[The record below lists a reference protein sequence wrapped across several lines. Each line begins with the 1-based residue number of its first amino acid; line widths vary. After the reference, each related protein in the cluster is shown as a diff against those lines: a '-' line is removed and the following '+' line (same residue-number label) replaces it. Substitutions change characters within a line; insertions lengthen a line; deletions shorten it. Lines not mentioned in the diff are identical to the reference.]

1 MKKTLLFGEPM
12 ALLLADTP
20 GALECVEHF
29 TRRMSGAEVNVAIG
43 LTRLGFPVEY
53 LTRLGDDPFG
63 HYIEQALKDNGIGTN
78 LLTYDTVYRTGIQL
92 KEYVEDGH
100 DPAAPYYRKGSAAS
114 HLSIREID
122 ALDLGEIGLVHVTGI
137 PPALSKEAREA
148 TYRLMERARKAQIP
162 VTFDPNLRPALW
174 ENDEMMRKVLND
186 LANYADVV
194 LPGIG
199 ECEILAGTTDKEK
212 AADFY
217 HQKGAALVVI
227 KDGKNGAYVSEKKEN
242 GGDHPGYDPGVSGK
256 ESGGYRRRGRRICR
270 RCTERTAERS
280 SGERMCETGQCDRL
294 DPGTAPWRQR
304 RAADRRNPANI
315 YARKYTEIKK
325 TGNEKN
331 EYILDFN
338 GTDRAVYRLSCH
350 RYDTGADRCAE

>member
-12 ALLLADTP
+12 TLLLADTP

-29 TRRMSGAEVNVAIG
+29 RRRMSGAEVNVAIG

-114 HLSIREID
+114 HLSAQEID
-122 ALDLGEIGLVHVTGI
+122 ALDLEEIGLVHVTGI

-148 TYRLMERARKAQIP
+148 TYRLMERAREAQIP

-174 ENDEMMRKVLND
+174 ENGETMRNVLND
-186 LANYADVV
+186 LANYADFYFCLICGQPDFFCFRCGFICYNNIVFFCFLCIL
-194 LPGIG
+194 LP
-199 ECEILAGTTDKEK
+199 DP
-212 AADFY
+212 AAIFCLY
-217 HQKGAALVVI
+217 SNK
-227 KDGKNGAYVSEKKEN
+227 
-242 GGDHPGYDPGVSGK
+242 
-256 ESGGYRRRGRRICR
+256 
-270 RCTERTAERS
+270 
-280 SGERMCETGQCDRL
+280 
-294 DPGTAPWRQR
+294 
-304 RAADRRNPANI
+304 RRN
-315 YARKYTEIKK
+315 
-325 TGNEKN
+325 
-331 EYILDFN
+331 
-338 GTDRAVYRLSCH
+338 S
-350 RYDTGADRCAE
+350 

>member
-1 MKKTLLFGEPM
+1 M

-20 GALECVEHF
+20 GALEGVEHF

-78 LLTYDTVYRTGIQL
+78 LLTYDPVYRTGIQL
-92 KEYVEDGH
+92 KEYVKDGH

-212 AADFY
+212 AADF
-217 HQKGAALVVI
+217 AE
-227 KDGKNGAYVSEKKEN
+227 YV
-242 GGDHPGYDPGVSGK
+242 
-256 ESGGYRRRGRRICR
+256 
-270 RCTERTAERS
+270 TLTM
-280 SGERMCETGQCDRL
+280 SGELHGLGGHYSVKLSEDADEKEQIAYQAYENAIPVPDSQDAKEFWVTLKETISQ
-294 DPGTAPWRQR
+294 
-304 RAADRRNPANI
+304 
-315 YARKYTEIKK
+315 Y
-325 TGNEKN
+325 
-331 EYILDFN
+331 F
-338 GTDRAVYRLSCH
+338 
-350 RYDTGADRCAE
+350 

>member
-20 GALECVEHF
+20 GALEGVEHF

-78 LLTYDTVYRTGIQL
+78 LLTYDPVYRTGIQL
-92 KEYVEDGH
+92 KEYVKDGH

-174 ENDEMMRKVLND
+174 ENDEMMRKVLNGRV
-186 LANYADVV
+186 AYPVHGCA
-194 LPGIG
+194 GR
-199 ECEILAGTTDKEK
+199 ILCGTAAGCGS
-212 AADFY
+212 A
-217 HQKGAALVVI
+217 
-227 KDGKNGAYVSEKKEN
+227 VS
-242 GGDHPGYDPGVSGK
+242 
-256 ESGGYRRRGRRICR
+256 
-270 RCTERTAERS
+270 AERV
-280 SGERMCETGQCDRL
+280 GADCG
-294 DPGTAPWRQR
+294 
-304 RAADRRNPANI
+304 RAA
-315 YARKYTEIKK
+315 
-325 TGNEKN
+325 G
-331 EYILDFN
+331 LS
-338 GTDRAVYRLSCH
+338 GRAWLVEFQPL
-350 RYDTGADRCAE
+350 